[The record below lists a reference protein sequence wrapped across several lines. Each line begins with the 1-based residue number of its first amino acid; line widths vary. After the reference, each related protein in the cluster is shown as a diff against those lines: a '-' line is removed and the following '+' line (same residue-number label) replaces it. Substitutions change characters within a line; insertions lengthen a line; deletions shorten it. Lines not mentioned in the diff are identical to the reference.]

1 MKELYLAFYHALKLL
16 YSLITILPPQLHHA
30 FSWRRVSWV
39 RTISIGFFSFFI
51 MLFTQV
57 VNGQSVVINKYRN
70 TGAATDIIELLVVQ
84 DQADLRGLI
93 LKDFSSSNG
102 SDGGGSRTFSNDP
115 LWNGL
120 RAGTLI
126 VITIGSTAA
135 TDVSVSCTDFNL
147 DIGGNNTTYFTVS
160 ASTFDLANNDMCMI
174 KSGTVAGT
182 ADNIHTLRAGTA
194 GTQWTNIVSGT
205 RIGTTTQT
213 SGAGT
218 TADIVYVG
226 NANSVIGDFNLGTTG
241 ALIGGS
247 ATISFGSGNN
257 TSNTNFITFLRGPVS
272 SAGNMI
278 TSAGFTA
285 NWGSLTGATSYRLD
299 VSTSST
305 FASFV
310 TGYND
315 LNVGNVSSY
324 NVSGLNP
331 NTTYYYRVR
340 GVNATPTT
348 SGNSCTQTVQTAVAT
363 PNLSI
368 NNVSLSEGN
377 TGNTIF
383 EFSVSLSSPAPTGG
397 VTFDIATANNTAT
410 EPSDYTSNSLTSQ
423 TIPAGSSSYSF
434 TVLVNGDT
442 DVEPNETFFVNIT
455 NVTGATVTDGQGQGT
470 IQNDDFITPTFE
482 QLGPYCVDDTPDA
495 LPTTSTNGIT
505 GTWSPTTIST
515 ASNGTT
521 TYTFTPDAGQ
531 GASTTTMDITVNPKP
546 TLTLTAIS
554 ASTANCGSMV
564 SVQIGVNNTFED
576 INSLQFSVNW
586 DPAQLEYVSNTAL
599 QIGGGDPILGTLDVA
614 SGDFIYTWIDPAGFD
629 GEDLANTTVILTLNF
644 KVKGTSGTAS
654 VNVTGSPTPME
665 VANSSFCIATPSAD
679 NFVMIGLLN
688 NTALV
693 GDAEVCAGSNI
704 TLTGT
709 GTPAAVNPYVSSNTA
724 VATINDSGVLSGLTA
739 GTTTITYTNANGCTA
754 TREITVNDCT
764 VCSASLTREPGTL
777 CIGEEGVLT
786 VNINNGFGNYTIAID
801 TDGNLA
807 TAEITDN
814 NYEDGA
820 EIFVYPT
827 STTTYTLISVTDNGN
842 DDEICTLGDA
852 VTINVTPITEPTFF
866 SPGTFCEGAVPT
878 ILPTTSNNGI
888 TGTWN
893 PSSINTS
900 TPGTYTFVF
909 TPDPGQC
916 ADTASVKA
924 RVVAKR
930 EPAFSVKTTYCED
943 DTPDALPGFS
953 LGGDTGTWNP
963 SSINTSTAGTFTYV
977 FTPTP
982 GACADT
988 ASIKVTVNAKV
999 EPVFSEITL
1008 SYCEDETSEALPAES
1023 DNNIEGTWSPA
1034 TVNTSTPGT
1043 TTYIFTPASGE
1054 CADTASVKITI
1065 NPKVKPTFS
1074 ILSTYCQGQTPA
1086 NLPTTSSNGVAGT
1099 WNPSTISTT
1108 TPGTITY
1115 VFTPDNAECTDTA
1128 SVKVVVSQPVS
1139 VEAGTPQ
1146 TICVNQTL
1154 DLSELNASIT
1164 GGATSGT
1171 WSSSGTGSFTG
1182 GTAFGTATAYVP
1194 STADKNAGTITLTL
1208 TSADPAGPCPAVVDT
1223 VVITI
1228 RNLNCS
1234 TFPWNGGK

>member
-1 MKELYLAFYHALKLL
+1 MEKSLLTLLTFISVWVGTLAPFSGLAQTTVFSDDFSTNTNATYTSSGGISGSAWSVVTSGADWGGRRNSSPQQLELSNDISGTANANGWVLAYTLVSSFTSPYNFLLESNPGLVTWTFNMRQIRADPAGFGSTSYGVAFILAGTGATSNNSGGGYAVVLGQSGSTDPIRLIRYNNGLQGTLTNLIVSNTTGLTDFGTEYLSIKVTYDPNTDIWELFLRNDG
-16 YSLITILPPQLHHA
+16 SSA
-30 FSWRRVSWV
+30 FSDP
-39 RTISIGFFSFFI
+39 
-51 MLFTQV
+51 
-57 VNGQSVVINKYRN
+57 
-70 TGAATDIIELLVVQ
+70 AT
-84 DQADLRGLI
+84 
-93 LKDFSSSNG
+93 
-102 SDGGGSRTFSNDP
+102 
-115 LWNGL
+115 
-120 RAGTLI
+120 GTLTSQGTI
-126 VITIGSTAA
+126 VENTYTGEILDILGAYWQGSTAA
-135 TDVSVSCTDFNL
+135 S
-147 DIGGNNTTYFTVS
+147 
-160 ASTFDLANNDMCMI
+160 
-174 KSGTVAGT
+174 
-182 ADNIHTLRAGTA
+182 
-194 GTQWTNIVSGT
+194 
-205 RIGTTTQT
+205 
-213 SGAGT
+213 
-218 TADIVYVG
+218 
-226 NANSVIGDFNLGTTG
+226 
-241 ALIGGS
+241 
-247 ATISFGSGNN
+247 
-257 TSNTNFITFLRGPVS
+257 
-272 SAGNMI
+272 
-278 TSAGFTA
+278 
-285 NWGSLTGATSYRLD
+285 
-299 VSTSST
+299 
-305 FASFV
+305 
-310 TGYND
+310 
-315 LNVGNVSSY
+315 
-324 NVSGLNP
+324 
-331 NTTYYYRVR
+331 
-340 GVNATPTT
+340 
-348 SGNSCTQTVQTAVAT
+348 QTAFFDNTKVT
-363 PNLSI
+363 VTSPPNLSI
-368 NNVSLSEGN
+368 NNVALDEGN
-377 TGNTIF
+377 TGTTNFTF
-383 EFSVSLSSPAPTGG
+383 TVSLSSPAPAGG
-397 VTFDIATANNTAT
+397 VTFDIATADGTAQDDN
-410 EPSDYTSNSLTSQ
+410 PSSEDNDYVAKSLTSQ
-423 TIPAGSSSYSF
+423 TIPAGASTYSF
-434 TVLVNGDT
+434 TVLVNGDVN
-442 DVEPNETFFVNIT
+442 VEPNETFFVNIT

-505 GTWSPTTIST
+505 GTWDPTTIST

-777 CIGEEGVLT
+777 CVGEEGVLT
-786 VNINNGFGNYTIAID
+786 VNVNDGVGNYTIAID

-807 TAEITDN
+807 TAEITN
-814 NYEDGA
+814 NDYEDGA
-820 EIFVYPT
+820 DILVSPT
-827 STTTYTLISVTDNGN
+827 TTTTYTLISVTDNGN
-842 DDEICTLGDA
+842 GNQVCNLGGA

-953 LGGDTGTWNP
+953 LGGDTGTWSP
-963 SSINTSTAGTFTYV
+963 SSINTSTAGTFTFV

-988 ASIKVTVNAKV
+988 ASIKVTVNPKV

-1023 DNNIEGTWSPA
+1023 DNNIEGTWSLA

-1099 WNPSTISTT
+1099 WNPSTISTA

-1208 TSADPAGPCPAVVDT
+1208 TSVDPAGPCPAVVDT

>member
-1 MKELYLAFYHALKLL
+1 MRFILL
-16 YSLITILPPQLHHA
+16 SLLRKVEIHFCFLLFLSVTLSGQPTDL
-30 FSWRRVSWV
+30 
-39 RTISIGFFSFFI
+39 FFSEY
-51 MLFTQV
+51 V
-57 VNGQSVVINKYRN
+57 EGSSNNKYLEIFN
-70 TGAATDIIELLVVQ
+70 GTGAAINL
-84 DQADLRGLI
+84 ADYQVRLY
-93 LKDFSSSNG
+93 SNG
-102 SDGGGSRTFSNDP
+102 SSSPTTSTT
-115 LWNGL
+115 LS
-120 RAGTLI
+120 GTLNNGGVI
-126 VITIGSTAA
+126 VLK
-135 TDVSVSCTDFNL
+135 N
-147 DIGGNNTTYFTVS
+147 
-160 ASTFDLANNDMCMI
+160 
-174 KSGTVAGT
+174 
-182 ADNIHTLRAGTA
+182 
-194 GTQWTNIVSGT
+194 
-205 RIGTTTQT
+205 
-213 SGAGT
+213 
-218 TADIVYVG
+218 
-226 NANSVIGDFNLGTTG
+226 
-241 ALIGGS
+241 GS
-247 ATISFGSGNN
+247 ATIYSG
-257 TSNTNFITFLRGPVS
+257 TTVTVAAVNFNGDDAIALFK
-272 SAGNMI
+272 I
-278 TSAGFTA
+278 
-285 NWGSLTGATSYRLD
+285 
-299 VSTSST
+299 STST
-305 FASFV
+305 NVDVFGQIGTDPGTAWTNGGV
-310 TGYND
+310 TTLDKTLRRKPSICGGDTNGSD
-315 LNVGNVSSY
+315 AFNPSAQWDQFSIDV
-324 NVSGLNP
+324 VSGLGAHTLTVPAFTQLGPYNVGDIP
-331 NTTYYYRVR
+331 DVL
-340 GVNATPTT
+340 PTT
-348 SGNSCTQTVQTAVAT
+348 SNNSVTGTWNPSSISTASPGTTSYIFTPSSGSCVKDTMDVTVNAVVL

-368 NNVSLSEGN
+368 NDVSLSEGN
-377 TGNTIF
+377 TGTTIF

-410 EPSDYTSNSLTSQ
+410 EPSDYTFNSLTSQ

-434 TVLVNGDT
+434 TVLINGDT
-442 DVEPNETFFVNIT
+442 DVEPTETFFVNIT

-505 GTWSPTTIST
+505 GTWDPTTIST

-586 DPAQLEYVSNTAL
+586 DPAQLEYVSNSAL

-665 VANSSFCIATPSAD
+665 VVNSSFCIATPSAD

-693 GDAEVCAGSNI
+693 GDAEVCAGSSI

-724 VATINDSGVLSGLTA
+724 VATINDSGELSGLTA
-739 GTTTITYTNANGCTA
+739 GTTNITYTNANGCTA

-786 VNINNGFGNYTIAID
+786 VNVNDGVGNYTIAID

-807 TAEITDN
+807 TAEITN
-814 NYEDGA
+814 NDYEDGA
-820 EIFVYPT
+820 DILVSPT
-827 STTTYTLISVTDNGN
+827 TTTTYTLISVTDNGN
-842 DDEICTLGDA
+842 GNQVCNLGGA
-852 VTINVTPITEPTFF
+852 VTITVTQIIEPTFF
-866 SPGTFCEGAVPT
+866 SPGTFCEGAIPT
-878 ILPTTSNNGI
+878 ILPTTSNNGV
-888 TGTWN
+888 TGTWD
-893 PSSINTS
+893 PSSISTS

-930 EPAFSVKTTYCED
+930 EPAFSVNTTYCVD

-953 LGGDTGTWNP
+953 LGGDTGTWEP

-1008 SYCEDETSEALPAES
+1008 SYCEDDTPETLPAES
-1023 DNNIEGTWSPA
+1023 DNGISGTWSPA
-1034 TVNTSTPGT
+1034 TINTSTPVT

-1074 ILSTYCQGQTPA
+1074 ILSSYCQGQTPA
-1086 NLPTTSSNGVAGT
+1086 NLPTTSNNGVAGT
-1099 WNPSTISTT
+1099 WNPSTIGTATLGTT
-1108 TPGTITY
+1108 TY
-1115 VFTPDNAECTDTA
+1115 VFTPDNEECTDTA
-1128 SVKVVVSQPVS
+1128 SVKVVVSQPVG

-1146 TICVNQTL
+1146 TICLNQIL

-1164 GGATSGT
+1164 GGATTGT

-1194 STADKNAGTITLTL
+1194 SAADKAAGTITLTL
-1208 TSADPAGPCPAVVDT
+1208 TSADPDGPCPAVVDT